1 MSRGA
6 AMNLDEKLYYRR
18 RVFEEEVA
26 IRRATCLAARER
38 HEELASAYRL
48 RLRYADAPHH
58 FVANTLGFTAGPASD
73 EIMRSPGTSDT
84 PAPELVMPV
93 VTLNR

>member
-1 MSRGA
+1 
-6 AMNLDEKLYYRR
+6 MNLDEKLYYRR

-48 RLRYADAPHH
+48 RLRYAAPPHR
-58 FVANTLGFTAGPASD
+58 FIANTRGFRAGAASD
-73 EIMRSPGTSDT
+73 AVTRSSGMSD
-84 PAPELVMPV
+84 PQAPEMTIHVL
-93 VTLNR
+93 THNR